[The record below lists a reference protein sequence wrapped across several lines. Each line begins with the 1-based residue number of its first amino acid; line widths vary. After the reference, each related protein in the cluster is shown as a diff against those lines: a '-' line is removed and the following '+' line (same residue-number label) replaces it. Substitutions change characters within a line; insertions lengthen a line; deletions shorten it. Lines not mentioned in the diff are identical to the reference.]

1 MTKRRSVPFSIH
13 ILTLMALI
21 VVPLSSTLLWLG
33 WRAVDRL
40 ELRDVEQGM
49 SALDDAVI
57 GFLGNGLRIV
67 VLVGQAMGEAPAFS
81 AEAVG
86 TAADDERLRQLA
98 AVLRRHPSF
107 LMIYRPKPAKAFGW
121 D

>member
-33 WRAVDRL
+33 WRAVDRM
-40 ELRDVEQGM
+40 EQRDVEQGM

-57 GFLGNGLRIV
+57 GFLGNGLRII

-81 AEAVG
+81 PQTGA
-86 TAADDERLRQLA
+86 AADD
-98 AVLRRHPSF
+98 
-107 LMIYRPKPAKAFGW
+107 
-121 D
+121 